1 MKYEEA
7 VEILK
12 PIDDGPANVRF
23 TGAGMGC
30 DFAECM
36 LGIGRFHL
44 DGYFSL
50 NDLEALIVWA
60 QGVEGIE
67 DERPT

>member
-12 PIDDGPANVRF
+12 PVDDGPANVRF
-23 TGAGMGC
+23 TGAGMGG

-36 LGIGRFHL
+36 LGICQFHL
-44 DGYFSL
+44 DGYFSMR
-50 NDLEALIVWA
+50 DLEALVAWA
-60 QGVEGIE
+60 VGPEVA
-67 DERPT
+67 DEAISD